1 MLAITLNNIFSL
13 PFRCIWQTQE
23 VTENLH
29 RQTQEVLH
37 ISLAVNYLFAHV
49 NSLFNPALSLHFS
62 VISVV
67 LKPRGTLFLMGH
79 RTTGHGAQTTI
90 WKTWTE
96 TVMNEHDSVLV
107 PFYWPA
113 FKWNWTQYF
122 LFVFFVNE
130 GQNMKQ
136 QENRTFFI
144 EDIKFWYNFISIFF
158 IFTLDC
164 NLVELLI
171 ITHSTTPLTFS
182 CILFNFFI

>member
-79 RTTGHGAQTTI
+79 RSTGHGAQTTI

-96 TVMNEHDSVLV
+96 TVMNEQDSVLV

-130 GQNMKQ
+130 GQK
-136 QENRTFFI
+136 I
-144 EDIKFWYNFISIFF
+144 EHFLLKILSFDIILFPFLF

>member
-1 MLAITLNNIFSL
+1 MMLAITLNNIFSL

-23 VTENLH
+23 L
-29 RQTQEVLH
+29 LH

-49 NSLFNPALSLHFS
+49 NSLFNPALSQHFS

-67 LKPRGTLFLMGH
+67 LKLRGTLFLMGH

-96 TVMNEHDSVLV
+96 TVMNEHNSVLV
-107 PFYWPA
+107 QFYWPA

-122 LFVFFVNE
+122 LFVCFFVNE

-136 QENRTFFI
+136 QENRR
-144 EDIKFWYNFISIFF
+144 Y
-158 IFTLDC
+158 
-164 NLVELLI
+164 
-171 ITHSTTPLTFS
+171 
-182 CILFNFFI
+182 

>member
-37 ISLAVNYLFAHV
+37 ISLAVNYLFAYV
-49 NSLFNPALSLHFS
+49 NSLFNPALSQHFS
-62 VISVV
+62 VILVV
-67 LKPRGTLFLMGH
+67 LKLRGTLFLMGH

-122 LFVFFVNE
+122 LFVFLFVFLL
-130 GQNMKQ
+130 MKDRIWSSKKI
-136 QENRTFFI
+136 ELFLI
-144 EDIKFWYNFISIFF
+144 EDIKFWYNFISIF
-158 IFTLDC
+158 IY
-164 NLVELLI
+164 
-171 ITHSTTPLTFS
+171 
-182 CILFNFFI
+182 